1 MTLATRE
8 RLLVLCFDFGVSFF
22 SSPFPVE
29 RFVAPILPYC
39 ENVKQSL
46 TDDDAYSSS
55 SQTTPQTSLG
65 SDVSGPYIGGLSDG
79 QTQSYLTQ
87 IIKMKKPR
95 STISTSSKIKFEEPE
110 SSSSSED
117 EEEIEQELADV
128 TFGEL
133 QKARSNGSHLVHL
146 KPKEEKKGGRVNK
159 NRPMEVSC
167 KKPVTRFREII
178 QGSKKVVRDPRF
190 ESLCGTLDVDGFRKR
205 YDFLFANEL
214 PAEREELQKQVKK
227 SKDPEVIEE
236 LKKRIS
242 WIDKQL
248 KSESAKRTEAAILAE
263 HKQKEREAA
272 KQGKQ
277 PFFLKKSEIR
287 KKRLMEKYKQLKG
300 SGKLEAFIEKR
311 RRKNA
316 AKDHRF
322 MPYRRPDNT
331 EQQI

>member
-1 MTLATRE
+1 
-8 RLLVLCFDFGVSFF
+8 
-22 SSPFPVE
+22 
-29 RFVAPILPYC
+29 
-39 ENVKQSL
+39 
-46 TDDDAYSSS
+46 
-55 SQTTPQTSLG
+55 
-65 SDVSGPYIGGLSDG
+65 
-79 QTQSYLTQ
+79 
-87 IIKMKKPR
+87 MKKPR
-95 STISTSSKIKFEEPE
+95 RTISTSSKIKFEEPK

-133 QKARSNGSHLVHL
+133 QKARSNGSHLVHP
-146 KPKEEKKGGRVNK
+146 KPKEEKKGGRANK

-248 KSESAKRTEAAILAE
+248 KSESAKRTEAAILAK

-287 KKRLMEKYKQLKG
+287 KKRLMEKYKQLRYLASLKPSSRKGAGRMLQRTTDTCHTVGLTTLSNKFMTSLG
-300 SGKLEAFIEKR
+300 SGEAE
-311 RRKNA
+311 
-316 AKDHRF
+316 
-322 MPYRRPDNT
+322 
-331 EQQI
+331 